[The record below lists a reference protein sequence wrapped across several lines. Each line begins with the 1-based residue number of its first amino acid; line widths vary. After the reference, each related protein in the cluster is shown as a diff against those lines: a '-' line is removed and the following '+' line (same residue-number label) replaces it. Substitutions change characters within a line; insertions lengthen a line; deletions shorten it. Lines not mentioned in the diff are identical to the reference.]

1 MDSMAVSEMI
11 ARKFHSN
18 FSQPALLSFDVDD
31 VEDGLSIQRR
41 LDEILEKLMEKH
53 GDIAS
58 FDSISYLMS
67 PASVSRANIKT
78 LEEISRSWPELTATV
93 NRTLDGSVLSRQ
105 AAETMKQSVISTGE
119 ILRSVS
125 EYSFNQDERDL
136 TEVER
141 SWYMT
146 KIKGNY
152 RFLTLIRYSSRVT
165 DTAELKATDARIM
178 RAVQNLPVKVSI
190 SGPRQVME
198 EILSSL
204 VSELV
209 RLGLYV
215 LIATVI
221 FFFALFGHPLG
232 VALSLIPMTGA
243 FALTLGVIG
252 ALGMGLPFS
261 IVGVAPLI
269 FGLGMDNGVHVVMGA
284 LHDEG
289 SSITD
294 TMAHVTRP
302 IIFTSSTNV
311 LGFVAMLTSQLYS
324 MEFLGWTVVIG
335 MTSAVALTLTTL
347 PAVLLLLERRR
358 ARASLSQEAAGTP
371 CSR

>member
-1 MDSMAVSEMI
+1 
-11 ARKFHSN
+11 
-18 FSQPALLSFDVDD
+18 
-31 VEDGLSIQRR
+31 
-41 LDEILEKLMEKH
+41 
-53 GDIAS
+53 
-58 FDSISYLMS
+58 
-67 PASVSRANIKT
+67 
-78 LEEISRSWPELTATV
+78 
-93 NRTLDGSVLSRQ
+93 
-105 AAETMKQSVISTGE
+105 MKQSVISTGE